1 MAAGGVLASGPYGP
15 WAEPPRKCAPAAGP
29 PPRKAAGA
37 QVGVAGDVAGQVAG
51 GSWSVV
57 GVMLESNLV
66 AGSQPEPLKS
76 SK

>member
-1 MAAGGVLASGPYGP
+1 M
-15 WAEPPRKCAPAAGP
+15 
-29 PPRKAAGA
+29 
-37 QVGVAGDVAGQVAG
+37 GVAGDVAGQVAG

-57 GVMLESNLV
+57 GVMHESNLV